1 MQQFLCVVDGH
12 FKIGTCILCD
22 HRCYVDEKAYVD
34 AVIAAS
40 VATIFLYGLSPDV
53 AVHGIIK
60 GATARAT
67 VETLVVF
74 YFHYIFAENDGE
86 KKKFKQCPGCNE
98 RPV

>member
-1 MQQFLCVVDGH
+1 MQNRKTVLQQFLCVVDGH

-34 AVIAAS
+34 GCDRGICCNNL
-40 VATIFLYGLSPDV
+40 LYGLSPDV

-74 YFHYIFAENDGE
+74 YSITFLQRMME
-86 KKKFKQCPGCNE
+86 KRKI
-98 RPV
+98 

>member
-1 MQQFLCVVDGH
+1 M
-12 FKIGTCILCD
+12 K
-22 HRCYVDEKAYVD
+22 KPMWM

-67 VETLVVF
+67 VETLVL
-74 YFHYIFAENDGE
+74 FHYIFAEDDGE

>member
-1 MQQFLCVVDGH
+1 MDILKLVLVFCVI
-12 FKIGTCILCD
+12 IG
-22 HRCYVDEKAYVD
+22 VMWMKKPMWM

-74 YFHYIFAENDGE
+74 YSIFAEDDGE